1 MESECEGISK
11 EELNTTNGCG
21 SSFWLLWIF
30 RIPKWVSYRIWCR
43 CNCHDT
49 KFSKGKTLEDKYRAD
64 DNLYDGI
71 YYDAFHSP
79 PHQKKLKI
87 LLAELVYWALS
98 TKLSDI
104 AYQKA
109 KPLKFYFK

>member
-1 MESECEGISK
+1 MKSECEGISK
-11 EELNTTNGCG
+11 EELKLSNGCG
-21 SSFWLLWIF
+21 SSFWLAYVF
-30 RIPKWVSYRIWCR
+30 RIPKWLSHAFFC
-43 CNCHDT
+43 CCSTHDILYQL
-49 KFSKGKTLEDKYRAD
+49 GKTIKEKHVAD
-64 DNLYDGI
+64 DTLYDCMM
-71 YYDAFHSP
+71 YSAFHSP